1 MLNANTK
8 MRLHLFIGC
17 RANDRAIISL
27 LFRYTKHHLYVRT
40 YGDAYQKKNI
50 IKNFQIVK
58 VSSNIIRIKCM

>member
-27 LFRYTKHHLYVRT
+27 LFRYTKHHLYVRM
-40 YGDAYQKKNI
+40 YEDAYQKKHN
-50 IKNFQIVK
+50 
-58 VSSNIIRIKCM
+58 

>member
-27 LFRYTKHHLYVRT
+27 FFGTHNIICMC
-40 YGDAYQKKNI
+40 GGAYQKNI
-50 IKNFQIVK
+50 IKNFQMVK